1 MTKKETEIRELFN
14 TYIEEN
20 SKATVA
26 ATLAKEAKA
35 KLMQLIPENETLFDV
50 HYTCTDKQTVDN
62 ALYIKKLFEFIP
74 KTKRDLAKAL
84 KDDCKK
90 TSKYTKIAP
99 AKPEK
104 E

>member
-14 TYIEEN
+14 TYIEET
-20 SKATVA
+20 SKTNVA

-50 HYTCTDKQTVDN
+50 HYKSSFSMRLN
-62 ALYIKKLFEFIP
+62 NNLYIEKLFELIP
-74 KTKRDLAKAL
+74 KTKQKEAKEIKNTCL
-84 KDDCKK
+84 TK
-90 TSKYTKIAP
+90 TPFTKIAP